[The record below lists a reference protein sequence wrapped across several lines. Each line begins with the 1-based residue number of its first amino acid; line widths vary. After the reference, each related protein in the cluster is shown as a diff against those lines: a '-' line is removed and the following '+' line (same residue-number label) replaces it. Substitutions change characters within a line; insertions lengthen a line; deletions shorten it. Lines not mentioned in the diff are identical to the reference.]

1 MVQNIRVLLIASN
14 LFQSFQDL
22 IVLFSDTLI
31 RAMRQEMVTQDMVDE
46 CDPSLMFAI
55 PRLAIVYGLLICP
68 KGPLNVDR
76 SNSDFPDLF
85 LPFKN
90 LLRKI
95 RELLQ
100 TLNASEV
107 MVLEMLLCQQEEPAN
122 ISTKLKEVDR
132 MLETKEK
139 TEEGKAQ
146 ARKLQ
151 VCFLIIFY
159 YFLENCAFSANL
171 FFLHKKKFR
180 FDWFYLKILN
190 FAGVNI
196 FFF

>member
-1 MVQNIRVLLIASN
+1 M
-14 LFQSFQDL
+14 
-22 IVLFSDTLI
+22 LFSDTLL
-31 RAMRQEMVTQDMVDE
+31 RALKQEMVTQDMIDE

-55 PRLAIVYGLLICP
+55 PRLAIVFGLLISP

-76 SNSDFPDLF
+76 SNTDFPDLF

-107 MVLEMLLCQQEEPAN
+107 LVLEMLLCQLEEPAN
-122 ISTKLKEVDR
+122 ISTKLKEVER
-132 MLETKEK
+132 MLENKEK
-139 TEEGKAQ
+139 TDEEKAQ

-151 VCFLIIFY
+151 V
-159 YFLENCAFSANL
+159 L
-171 FFLHKKKFR
+171 F
-180 FDWFYLKILN
+180 
-190 FAGVNI
+190 
-196 FFF
+196 

>member
-1 MVQNIRVLLIASN
+1 M
-14 LFQSFQDL
+14 FESFQDL

-31 RAMRQEMVTQDMVDE
+31 RAMNQEMVTQDMVDE

-151 VCFLIIFY
+151 VRLLPINFYISRKIVPSHLI
-159 YFLENCAFSANL
+159 
-171 FFLHKKKFR
+171 
-180 FDWFYLKILN
+180 
-190 FAGVNI
+190 
-196 FFF
+196 